1 MASNGRCAIGVYY
14 CWATNCDL
22 PIGEYEFDA
31 DGKMLQGIVE
41 KDGRAFY
48 YVNGKLSTKPG
59 LTKIG
64 DDYYFVA
71 SNGRCAIGSY
81 YCWATN
87 CDLPIG
93 EYEFGADGKMLNGL
107 VEKADGLYYYSNG
120 KIDYQKAGL
129 TKIGD
134 DYYFIATNGRCAT
147 GKYNCWATNCDL
159 PVGTYE
165 FGADGKMLHG
175 IVEKDDGTYCYVYG
189 KMGGNAGLI
198 KLGED
203 YYFVAS
209 NGRCATGKYYAW
221 ATKCDLPVGNYEFG
235 ADGKMLNGFVTK
247 ADGIYYYVTGKLAD
261 VGLHYIDG
269 YYYCVTSS
277 GKLVTNQSYYVWATN
292 DLLIEKSYTFDEL
305 GRIVG

>member
-1 MASNGRCAIGVYY
+1 MDNSDLKKKSQENKAALRDFEKTGTDAVGKLGEAFGVNTGKIDQMLSSVRGLGVSLEQSGK
-14 CWATNCDL
+14 A
-22 PIGEYEFDA
+22 GAAAF
-31 DGKMLQGIVE
+31 GKMLQGIVE

-64 DDYYFVA
+64 D
-71 SNGRCAIGSY
+71 
-81 YCWATN
+81 
-87 CDLPIG
+87 
-93 EYEFGADGKMLNGL
+93 
-107 VEKADGLYYYSNG
+107 
-120 KIDYQKAGL
+120 
-129 TKIGD
+129 
-134 DYYFIATNGRCAT
+134 
-147 GKYNCWATNCDL
+147 
-159 PVGTYE
+159 
-165 FGADGKMLHG
+165 
-175 IVEKDDGTYCYVYG
+175 
-189 KMGGNAGLI
+189 
-198 KLGED
+198 D